1 MLAAKFTIFLLRP
14 QHFVVNCGDLKNH
27 SSRTLFPMKSSLIF
41 KLFVVASCM
50 MLNLAPCL
58 ALTTDKAPAEQA
70 KIDAA
75 IAKVYPAL
83 VRIHVVATRPS
94 SGRMEKYGGT
104 GSGTIIHKDGYVVT
118 NHHVAGKGSRIWC
131 RLADKTRVDAELI
144 GTDPQTDLCIIKLNM
159 DQVPDRLK
167 PLPIGKFG
175 NVDSIEVGDT
185 VLAMGSPAG
194 VSQSVTVGVVANME
208 MITPG
213 NTGSMKQDG
222 ERVGDLVRWIG
233 HDAVIYFGNSGGP
246 LVNLDGQIIGVNE
259 IGLGSLGGAIPADIA
274 RHVVDELIEHQTV
287 ERSWT
292 GIYTQPLLKSF
303 NEDVKG
309 VLVSSVQEDSP
320 GSKTDIQPG
329 DVITAFDGVPV
340 DVRTPEH
347 IPLFNRIVLGTP
359 VGKEVEV
366 SLLRDGSP
374 RVVTL
379 TTEIRSKARGTD
391 TELKSWGVTAQD
403 LTTRS
408 AIAMRREN
416 ADGVLISS
424 VSPAGPAADA
434 KPPVRVGDV
443 ILKIDGTPI
452 RTIADLLSVSEK
464 LASSD
469 DEVKALVEFERG
481 KSLIATVVEIGKEP
495 NASRSSAAQKAW
507 IGLSTQVLTRKLAEV
522 VGLKGKKGVRV
533 VNILPGCQAEEAGF
547 EKGDILLKI
556 DGQVIQAE
564 REKDKNVF
572 KNMIRDYPID
582 ETAEF
587 EVVRNG
593 DKMKIKCILEP
604 APQSTSEFEIYND
617 EVLEF
622 SARELSQTRSKE
634 IEAETGVYVE
644 KVERAGWATLAG
656 LTGGDIIKEIND
668 TPITSLE
675 TLEEILTGIKDRQDE
690 FVVVLV
696 NRNSRTLYIEIH
708 PVWSEPGV
716 PAS

>member
-1 MLAAKFTIFLLRP
+1 MKSFLL
-14 QHFVVNCGDLKNH
+14 
-27 SSRTLFPMKSSLIF
+27 F
-41 KLFVVASCM
+41 KLFVVASWM

-58 ALTTDKAPAEQA
+58 ALVADQAPAEQA

-144 GTDPQTDLCIIKLNM
+144 GTDPQTDLCVIKLNM
-159 DQVPDRLK
+159 DQIPERLK

-175 NVDSIEVGDT
+175 DVDDIEVGDK

-208 MITPG
+208 MITPENSAG
-213 NTGSMKQDG
+213 LRQDG

-246 LVNLDGQIIGVNE
+246 LVNLDGEIVGVNE

-274 RHVVDELIEHQTV
+274 RHVVDELIEHRTV

-303 NEDVKG
+303 SEDVKG

-320 GSKTDIQPG
+320 GSKADIQPG

-347 IPLFNRIVLGTP
+347 IPLFNRVVLGTP
-359 VGKEVEV
+359 VGKQVQLSILRNGATKVV
-366 SLLRDGSP
+366 SLK
-374 RVVTL
+374 
-379 TTEIRSKARGTD
+379 TEIRSKARGTD
-391 TELKSWGVTAQD
+391 IELKSWGVTARD

-408 AIAMRREN
+408 AIVMGRKN

-424 VSPAGPAADA
+424 VSPAGSAADA
-434 KPPVRVGDV
+434 KPSIRVGDV
-443 ILKIDGTPI
+443 IKKVDGNPTK
-452 RTIADLLSVSEK
+452 TIADLLTVSEK
-464 LASSD
+464 LASGD
-469 DEVKALVEFERG
+469 DEIKALVEFERG
-481 KSLIATVVEIGKEP
+481 KSLLATVVEIGKEL

-507 IGLSTQVLTRKLAEV
+507 IGLNTQVLTRKLAEV

-533 VNILPGCQAEEAGF
+533 TNLLPGCQAEKAGF
-547 EKGDILLKI
+547 QQGDILLKL

-564 REKDKNVF
+564 REKDQNVF

-582 ETAEF
+582 ETVEF
-587 EVVRNG
+587 EIVRNG
-593 DKMKIKCILEP
+593 DKLKIKCVLEP
-604 APQSTSEFEIYND
+604 APKATSEFEIYDD
-617 EVLEF
+617 EALEF
-622 SARELSQTRSKE
+622 SARELSQTRTKE
-634 IEAETGVYVE
+634 IEAEIGVYVE

-656 LTGGDIIKEIND
+656 LSSGDIIKEIND
-668 TPITSLE
+668 TPITSLK
-675 TLEEILTGIKDRQDE
+675 TLKEVMNGIKEHQDE
-690 FVVVLV
+690 FVVFLV
-696 NRNSRTLYIEIH
+696 NRNSRTRYIEIH
-708 PVWSEPGV
+708 PVWSKPKV
-716 PAS
+716 PAN

>member
-1 MLAAKFTIFLLRP
+1 
-14 QHFVVNCGDLKNH
+14 
-27 SSRTLFPMKSSLIF
+27 MKSALLL
-41 KLFVVASCM
+41 KLCVVTSCVL
-50 MLNLAPCL
+50 LNLTPCP
-58 ALTTDKAPAEQA
+58 ALTQGEAQSQQA

-75 IAKVYPAL
+75 IANVYPAL
-83 VRIHVVATRPS
+83 VRIHVVAMRPS

-104 GSGTIIHKDGYVVT
+104 GSGTIIHPDGYVVT

-159 DQVPDRLK
+159 DQIPEQLK
-167 PLPIGKFG
+167 PLPVAKFG

-194 VSQSVTVGVVANME
+194 VSQSVTVGVVANLE
-208 MITPG
+208 MITPK
-213 NTGSMKQDG
+213 NSTAMRQDG

-274 RHVVDELIEHQTV
+274 SHVVDELIKRQTV

-303 NEDVKG
+303 REDLKG
-309 VLVSSVQEDSP
+309 VLVSGVHEDSP
-320 GSKTDIQPG
+320 AAYSDIQPG
-329 DVITAFDGVPV
+329 DVITAFDGATV
-340 DVRTPEH
+340 DVRAPEH
-347 IPLFNRIVLGTP
+347 LPLFNRIVLSTP

-366 SLLRDGSP
+366 SILRDDSP
-374 RVVTL
+374 IVIRL
-379 TTEIRSKARGTD
+379 TTEIRSKARGSD
-391 TELKSWGVTAQD
+391 TELKSWGVTARD

-408 AIAMRREN
+408 VLALGRDK

-434 KPPVRVGDV
+434 KPAIRAGDV
-443 ILKIDGTPI
+443 VLKVGGEPTN
-452 RTIADLLSVSEK
+452 TIADLLAVSEK
-464 LASSD
+464 LAPD
-469 DEVKALVEFERG
+469 DDPTKALVEFERG
-481 KSLIATVVEIGKEP
+481 DNLIATVVEIGKEL

-533 VNILPGCQAEEAGF
+533 TNILPGSKAEDAGF
-547 EKGDILLKI
+547 QKGDILLKI
-556 DGQVIQAE
+556 DGEVIRAE

-582 ETAEF
+582 EIAEF
-587 EVVRNG
+587 EVVRSG
-593 DKMKIKCILEP
+593 DSTKIKCVLET
-604 APQSTSEFEIYND
+604 APKATSEFDIYED
-617 EVLEF
+617 DALEF
-622 SARELSQTRSKE
+622 SARELSQARTKE
-634 IEAETGVYVE
+634 IEAESGVYVE
-644 KVERAGWATLAG
+644 KVERSGWAALAG
-656 LTGGDIIKEIND
+656 LSGGDIIKSIND
-668 TPITSLE
+668 TPITSLSD
-675 TLEEILTGIKDRQDE
+675 LEEILNGITKRQDE
-690 FVVVLV
+690 FVVIFVQ
-696 NRNSRTLYIEIH
+696 RNAQTRYLEIH
-708 PVWSEPGV
+708 PVWSEPSV